1 MFSIDNLRQRCSVL
15 EKEIHDLKTYIN
27 NIDPAECLV
36 ARKGNNGSFYYYKR
50 SKDQDGKRKEEYL
63 PQSSDNEIRRL
74 AYSSYARCR
83 LKDASSEKRTL
94 EALIRFLTQESHV
107 SQLLTVHPGVAA
119 ALSDWLAARDDNSMS
134 ASEKELREKAKIW
147 THRPYKRSTSNPNEL
162 KYPTIVP
169 GLNVRSKAEA
179 DIISRFEYFGVAYH
193 YEEEWEIPEH
203 LINLYGRNSF
213 AFHPDFKVK
222 NMRTGNVF
230 WWEHQGGWDNP
241 KYVANM
247 ARRETDLFRMGLIP
261 WKNLIITTETLA
273 QPLDLLWVDEIIQF
287 YLL

>member
-1 MFSIDNLRQRCSVL
+1 MFSIDNLRLKSNSL
-15 EKEIHDLKTYIN
+15 EKEIQLLQNYLDN
-27 NIDPAECLV
+27 NSNDDSLV
-36 ARKGNNGSFYYYKR
+36 S
-50 SKDQDGKRKEEYL
+50 RKERGYYRYARRFKNEEGKTDEVYL
-63 PQSSDNEIRRL
+63 SQDDMAEIRRL
-74 AYSSYARCR
+74 AYINYAKAR
-83 LKDASSEKRTL
+83 LKDARGEKSAIDHL
-94 EALIRFLTQESHV
+94 VRFYDQEQRVTEYLS
-107 SQLLTVHPGVAA
+107 LHPGVAA
-119 ALSDWLAARDDNSMS
+119 VLQNDPNFQTSALESDLQ
-134 ASEKELREKAKIW
+134 KKADQWKNA
-147 THRPYKRSTSNPNEL
+147 PYNRSTNNLNEL

-169 GLNVRSKAEA
+169 GLLVRSKAEA
-179 DIISRFEYFGVAYH
+179 DIISRFEYFGAAYH

-203 LINLYGRNSF
+203 LITLYGRNSF